1 MHRLNTSST
10 SLDEIVEPVDL
21 KQPPGDVV
29 VLSFADSDLSA
40 LAAAWALEQHALPSV
55 RLVHLRDL
63 RHPMS
68 VDLWIERV
76 AIRAKVILVRL
87 IGGLDW
93 WRYGVEQLSVVA
105 RTHGIRLALLPG
117 EDRDDPRLAEASTV
131 PAGELDTL
139 LRFFREGG
147 RENLRTL
154 LRRLGRHAG
163 AGADSADLDL
173 AGPTPLPRLAGY
185 SPDLGAV
192 GIDRLAA
199 SLAPGCPVVPIIFYR
214 ALLLSGDT
222 AAIDALCEAL
232 SARGLAPAPLAI
244 TSLKEAAAAAFIRD
258 ALVRLRPA
266 IVVATTAFAA
276 SGDAG
281 DPTPLDGPDVPV
293 LQAVIATTRRAA
305 WRESPRGLGA
315 ADLAMHVV
323 LPELDGRVLAGAIA
337 FKDSLSPHAELAFT
351 SLASRPEPD
360 RIAAV
365 ADRVAALARLRGRPR
380 AERRIAVLMPDYP
393 GAPGRT
399 GYAVGLDV
407 PASVVALFGDLAAA
421 GYDVRDAP
429 QTSGALLEAL
439 DVGRAACGHPPLKGE
454 GRTAEGSPGWGEAAD
469 AGDTIGGATPSP
481 PPGPLTWA
489 DLPPPG
495 GGGPGAPICDC
506 PVSLPLSVYIQL
518 LADLPAKLATR
529 IHHAWGNPA
538 EDPDVQD
545 SAFRF
550 RVGVYGNV
558 VVALPP
564 DRGRPTDRRADY
576 HDPALPPRH
585 ALVAFWLWL
594 RHVFRADALVHMG
607 AHGTVEWLPGKAVA
621 LTATCFPEAIVGA
634 LPVFYPFIV
643 SNPGEAAQ
651 AKRRIAAVTIGHL
664 PPPLVAADLS
674 GDALRLE
681 RLVDEYA
688 QADGLDRRRR
698 ERIAALILE
707 AAPGL
712 GREAGIDANAGADE
726 VLRRIDAWLCDLKDL
741 SIKDGLHVYGRA
753 SLAESA
759 DPSWQVSAAAESSAL
774 LAALDGSRIPPG
786 PAGAPARGRRDVLPT
801 GRNLFVADPRML
813 PTPTAM
819 ELGERAAAEVI
830 RCYLQAHGEMPR
842 ALVIDLWGSATLRTG
857 GEEIAQGLS
866 LMGCRPTWD
875 AATGRVTG
883 IEVLPP
889 AAMARPRVDVTWR
902 ISGLFRDIFPAQIAL
917 IDAAVRAIARRE
929 ETTDENPLAAACR
942 CLSVP
947 RPPHPYPPRHAGEG
961 QGGGGG
967 AEEDRVGSPARI
979 FGTAPGAYGAGVE
992 DVIGR
997 EDRAAIGAAYLASAS
1012 HAYGGPEGGA
1022 TPMPEAFAERIARAD
1037 LLVHPGDDPGRD
1049 LLEGAEDVA
1058 FVGGFAAAAAAFGR
1072 APDLIML
1079 DVTDPQRPRA
1089 RPLSAALARI
1099 VRARAVNP
1107 RFIAGQMRHGP
1118 RGAAEL
1124 AETVDRLIGFAQTT
1138 DAVASTLVDLL
1149 HEAYVADP
1157 RVRTFLL
1164 RENPTAAR
1172 AIAERLDMARRN
1184 GWWHPRRNDIDAD
1197 LGALMAE
1204 AAS

>member
-1 MHRLNTSST
+1 MHRLNTTST

-21 KQPPGDVV
+21 EQPPGDVV

-40 LAAAWALEQHALPSV
+40 LAAAWALEQHALSSV

-76 AIRAKVILVRL
+76 ATRAKVILVRL

-93 WRYGVEQLSVVA
+93 WRYGVEQLSAVA
-105 RTHGIRLALLPG
+105 RTHDIKLALLPG
-117 EDRDDPRLAEASTV
+117 EDRDDPRLAEASTL
-131 PAGELDTL
+131 PPEELDTL

-147 RENLRTL
+147 RENLRAL

-163 AGADSADLDL
+163 AGLDL
-173 AGPTPLPRLAGY
+173 VHLDFAEPTPLPRLAGY
-185 SPDLGAV
+185 LPDLGAID
-192 GIDRLAA
+192 IDRLAA
-199 SLAPGCPVVPIIFYR
+199 SVPPGRPVVPIIFYR
-214 ALLLSGDT
+214 ALLLAGDT
-222 AAIDALCEAL
+222 GAIDALCEAL
-232 SARGLAPAPLAI
+232 STRGLAPAPLAI
-244 TSLKEAAAAAFIRD
+244 TSLKESAAAAFVRD
-258 ALVRLRPA
+258 ALAWLRPA
-266 IVVATTAFAA
+266 VVVTTTAFAA
-276 SGDAG
+276 SGDGG
-281 DPTPLDGPDVPV
+281 DPTPLDGADVPV

-305 WRESPRGLGA
+305 WRESSRGLGA

-337 FKDSLSPHAELAFT
+337 FKDSLPPHAELAFT

-360 RIAAV
+360 RVAAV
-365 ADRVAALARLRGRPR
+365 ADRVAALVRLREKPR
-380 AERRIAVLMPDYP
+380 AERRVAVAMPDYP

-407 PASVVALFGDLAAA
+407 PASVVALLGDLAAA
-421 GYDVRDAP
+421 GYDVRNAP
-429 QTSGALLEAL
+429 QTSGALLDAL
-439 DVGRAACGHPPLKGE
+439 LKDC
-454 GRTAEGSPGWGEAAD
+454 TASSPSLLLAD
-469 AGDTIGGATPSP
+469 YT
-481 PPGPLTWA
+481 
-489 DLPPPG
+489 
-495 GGGPGAPICDC
+495 
-506 PVSLPLSVYIQL
+506 QL
-518 LADLPAKLATR
+518 LAGLPAELATH
-529 IHHAWGNPA
+529 IHDAWGDPA
-538 EDPDVQD
+538 DDPDARYG
-545 SAFRF
+545 AFRF
-550 RVGVYGNV
+550 RASFCGNV
-558 VVALPP
+558 IVALPS
-564 DRGRPTDRRADY
+564 DRGRASERRGDY

-594 RHVFRADALVHMG
+594 RHVFQADALVHMG
-607 AHGTVEWLPGKAVA
+607 AHGTLEWLPGKAVA
-621 LTATCFPEAIVGA
+621 LTATCFPEAIIGA

-674 GDALRLE
+674 GDARRLE

-698 ERIAALILE
+698 ERLAVLIVE
-707 AAPGL
+707 GAHETGL
-712 GREAGIDANAGADE
+712 GREAGVDANADADE

-741 SIKDGLHVYGRA
+741 SIKDGLHVYGRPPMA
-753 SLAESA
+753 PDA
-759 DPSWQVSAAAESSAL
+759 DPAWQMSAAAEREAL
-774 LAALDGSRIPPG
+774 LAALDGRRVPPG
-786 PAGAPARGRRDVLPT
+786 PAGAPMRGRRDVLPT

-819 ELGERAAAEVI
+819 EFGQRAAAEVI

-875 AATGRVTG
+875 PATGRVTG

-889 AAMARPRVDVTWR
+889 AAMGRPRVDVTWR
-902 ISGLFRDIFPAQIAL
+902 ISGLFRDLFPAQIAL
-917 IDAAVRAIARRE
+917 IDAAVRAIAARE
-929 ETTDENPLAAACR
+929 ETADENPLAAACR
-942 CLSVP
+942 PLPVP
-947 RPPHPYPPRHAGEG
+947 PSPPPYPPPHAGEG
-961 QGGGGG
+961 QGGG
-967 AEEDRVGSPARI
+967 AEEGRVRAPARI

-992 DVIGR
+992 DLIGR
-997 EDRAAIGAAYLASAS
+997 EADRSAVGAAYLASAS

-1022 TPMPEAFAERIARAD
+1022 VPMLDAFAERIASAD
-1037 LLVHPGDDPGRD
+1037 VLVHPGDDPGRD

-1058 FVGGFAAAAAAFGR
+1058 FVGGFAAAAAALGR

-1089 RPLSAALARI
+1089 RPLDAALARI
-1099 VRARAVNP
+1099 VRARAINP

-1138 DAVASTLVDLL
+1138 EAVPSALIDLL
-1149 HEAYVADP
+1149 HEAYLAD
-1157 RVRTFLL
+1157 RQVRAFLL
-1164 RENPTAAR
+1164 RENPGAAR
-1172 AIAERLDMARRN
+1172 AIAARLGAARRH

-1197 LGALMAE
+1197 LAAVMAE
-1204 AAS
+1204 TAP

>member
-1 MHRLNTSST
+1 MHRLNTTST

-21 KQPPGDVV
+21 EQPPGDVV

-40 LAAAWALEQHALPSV
+40 LAAAWALEQHALSSV

-76 AIRAKVILVRL
+76 ATRAKVILVRL

-93 WRYGVEQLSVVA
+93 WRYGVEQLSAVA
-105 RTHGIRLALLPG
+105 RTHDIKLALLPG
-117 EDRDDPRLAEASTV
+117 EDRDDPRLAEASTL
-131 PAGELDTL
+131 PPEELDTL

-147 RENLRTL
+147 RENLRAL

-163 AGADSADLDL
+163 AGLDL
-173 AGPTPLPRLAGY
+173 VHLDFAEPTPLPRLAGY
-185 SPDLGAV
+185 LPDLGAID
-192 GIDRLAA
+192 IDRLAA
-199 SLAPGCPVVPIIFYR
+199 SVPPGRPVVPIIFYR
-214 ALLLSGDT
+214 ALLLAGDT
-222 AAIDALCEAL
+222 GAIDALCEAL
-232 SARGLAPAPLAI
+232 STRGLAPAPLAI
-244 TSLKEAAAAAFIRD
+244 TSLKESAAAAFVRD
-258 ALVRLRPA
+258 ALAWLRPA
-266 IVVATTAFAA
+266 VVVTTTAFAA
-276 SGDAG
+276 SGDGG

-305 WRESPRGLGA
+305 WRESSRGLGA

-337 FKDSLSPHAELAFT
+337 FKDSLPPHAELAFT

-360 RIAAV
+360 RVAAV
-365 ADRVAALARLRGRPR
+365 ADRVAALVRLREKPR
-380 AERRIAVLMPDYP
+380 AERRVAVAMPDYP

-407 PASVVALFGDLAAA
+407 PASVVALLGDLAAA
-421 GYDVRDAP
+421 GYDVRNAP
-429 QTSGALLEAL
+429 QTSGALLDAL
-439 DVGRAACGHPPLKGE
+439 LKDC
-454 GRTAEGSPGWGEAAD
+454 TASSPSLLLAD
-469 AGDTIGGATPSP
+469 YT
-481 PPGPLTWA
+481 
-489 DLPPPG
+489 
-495 GGGPGAPICDC
+495 
-506 PVSLPLSVYIQL
+506 QL
-518 LADLPAKLATR
+518 LAGLPAELATH
-529 IHHAWGNPA
+529 IHDAWGDPA
-538 EDPDVQD
+538 DDPDARYG
-545 SAFRF
+545 AFRF
-550 RVGVYGNV
+550 RASFCGNV
-558 VVALPP
+558 IVALPS
-564 DRGRPTDRRADY
+564 DRGRASERRGDY

-594 RHVFRADALVHMG
+594 RHVFQADALVHMG
-607 AHGTVEWLPGKAVA
+607 AHGTLEWLPGKAVA
-621 LTATCFPEAIVGA
+621 LTATCFPEAIIGA

-674 GDALRLE
+674 GDARRLE

-698 ERIAALILE
+698 ERLAVLIVE
-707 AAPGL
+707 GAHETGL
-712 GREAGIDANAGADE
+712 GREAGVDANADADE

-741 SIKDGLHVYGRA
+741 SIKDGLHVYGRPPMA
-753 SLAESA
+753 PDA
-759 DPSWQVSAAAESSAL
+759 DPAWQMSAAAEREAL
-774 LAALDGSRIPPG
+774 LAALDGRRVPPG
-786 PAGAPARGRRDVLPT
+786 PAGAPMRGRRDVLPT

-819 ELGERAAAEVI
+819 EFGQRAAAEVI

-875 AATGRVTG
+875 PATGRVTG

-889 AAMARPRVDVTWR
+889 AAMGRPRVDVTWR
-902 ISGLFRDIFPAQIAL
+902 ISGLFRDLFPAQIAL
-917 IDAAVRAIARRE
+917 IDAAVRAIAARE
-929 ETTDENPLAAACR
+929 ETADENPLAAACR
-942 CLSVP
+942 PLPVP
-947 RPPHPYPPRHAGEG
+947 PSPPPYPPPHAGEG
-961 QGGGGG
+961 QGGG
-967 AEEDRVGSPARI
+967 AEEGRVRAPARI

-992 DVIGR
+992 DLIGR
-997 EDRAAIGAAYLASAS
+997 EADRSAVGAAYLASAS

-1022 TPMPEAFAERIARAD
+1022 VPMLDAFAERIASAD
-1037 LLVHPGDDPGRD
+1037 VLVHPGDDPGRD

-1058 FVGGFAAAAAAFGR
+1058 FVGGFAAAAAALGR

-1089 RPLSAALARI
+1089 RPLDAALARI
-1099 VRARAVNP
+1099 VRARAINP

-1138 DAVASTLVDLL
+1138 EAVPSALIDLL
-1149 HEAYVADP
+1149 HEAYLAD
-1157 RVRTFLL
+1157 RQVRAFLL
-1164 RENPTAAR
+1164 RENPGAAR
-1172 AIAERLDMARRN
+1172 AIAARLGAARRH

-1197 LGALMAE
+1197 LAAVMAE
-1204 AAS
+1204 TAP